1 MYLKGILPLNGLW
14 VVIFAKDLIF
24 LADFALV
31 LLCMGGNLKFIFLQF
46 SAGYFLASFHCM

>member
-14 VVIFAKDLIF
+14 VVIFVKDLIF

-31 LLCMGGNLKFIFLQF
+31 LLCMGGYLKFIFLQF
-46 SAGYFLASFHCM
+46 SAGCFLVSFHCM